1 LYNKNGKI
9 IDFPETTFDADTDN
23 AFTGKDIT
31 WSWHSFT
38 ADEQGEDKKY
48 IEISSSARATD
59 LIQLDCL
66 VNDVPQDNYYIL
78 KATVGGTPNLEAYLP
93 IPIRTSN
100 IPKIE
105 GAKEVLYD
113 Y

>member
-9 IDFPETTFDADTDN
+9 IDFPETIFDANTDN

-38 ADEQGEDKKY
+38 TDEQGEDKKY
-48 IEISSSARATD
+48 IEISSSTRATD

-100 IPKIE
+100 VPKIE